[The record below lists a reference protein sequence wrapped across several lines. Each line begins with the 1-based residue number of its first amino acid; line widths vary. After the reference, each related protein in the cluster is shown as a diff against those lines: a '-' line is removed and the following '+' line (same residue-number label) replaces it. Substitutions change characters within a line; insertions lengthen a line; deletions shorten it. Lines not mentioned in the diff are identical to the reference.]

1 MKFGIALLRVST
13 DKQFQHGESVDT
25 QTQRVQMMAD
35 RDEVDIVRFFVEHF
49 SGRKTDRA
57 AINEMLAFLDE
68 HKGEID
74 FVYIVQIDRFTRAGS
89 EVYLYLK
96 RQLMKRGV
104 QLRDTM
110 GTIQK
115 SVNTL
120 EHVGFEYEWSV
131 VSPSRTA
138 EIMQAEHANAEAT
151 HILTRTIGQQIK
163 LAGQGYQVRPA
174 VIGFKNGKTV
184 TEDGRELPIM
194 IPDEVEGTWFVRM
207 FELSADGSMTDE
219 DICERI
225 NNMGFK
231 TRRLLKRDK
240 RTQKVIGTK
249 GEKKLTPKMLAKYR
263 TKPIYCG
270 VRVEKWTHYAPIR
283 APFAGL
289 VSIDLFN
296 KANRGRVFI
305 TEDKTGNLSIE
316 YNKKNYRRSASNE
329 DFKLRHVVG
338 CSHCHKPML
347 GSYSKNRKGNAFG
360 YYHCSRKH
368 KYFAVPKDEF
378 ESAIGYYLENL
389 KMKPSFMGLFK
400 ECVREIW
407 LEKHNASVAE
417 LGVVS
422 EHIEDLISRQN
433 VLIEKLQHLSSVIV
447 IRKLEAEIESLEMT
461 IKDTK
466 KRKIEYEIKADH
478 IEEYFTYA
486 KDAIEHLENCTWS
499 TLGKAELGK
508 LWGFI
513 FNERPSF
520 QQLKSGTARL
530 SLLYRLNRDFK
541 GDKMQMAS
549 HLRKFWNR
557 FEIDIKRFNMG

>member
-13 DKQFQHGESVDT
+13 DKQFQHGESLDT
-25 QTQRVQMMAD
+25 QTQRVQIMAD
-35 RDEVDIVRFFVEHF
+35 RDGVDIARFFVEHF

-57 AINEMLAFLDE
+57 VISEMLDFLDN

-74 FVYIVQIDRFTRAGS
+74 VVYIVQIDRFTRAGS

-96 RQLMKRGV
+96 RQLLKRGV

-115 SVNTL
+115 SVNVL
-120 EHVGFEYEWSV
+120 EHTGFEYDWSI

-163 LAGQGYQVRPA
+163 LAGQGYQVRAA
-174 VIGFKNGKTV
+174 VMGFKNSKTV

-194 IPDEVEGTWFVRM
+194 IPDEIEGPWFIRM
-207 FELSADGSMTDE
+207 FELSADGSITDDE
-219 DICERI
+219 ICERI
-225 NNMGFK
+225 NAMGFK

-240 RTQKVIGTK
+240 KTQKVIGTK
-249 GEKKLTPKMLAKYR
+249 GEKPLTPKMLAKYR

-283 APFAGL
+283 APFSGL

-296 KANRGRVFI
+296 KANRGRVYI
-305 TEDKTGNLSIE
+305 CEDKSGNLNIE

-329 DFKLRHVVG
+329 DFKLRHVV
-338 CSHCHKPML
+338 CCDHCQKPMM
-347 GSYSKNRKGNAFG
+347 GSYSKNRKGSSFG

-368 KYFAVPKDEF
+368 KYFAVPKEEF
-378 ESAIGYYLENL
+378 ERSIGYYLENL
-389 KMKPSFMGLFK
+389 KMKPAFLGLFK

-407 LEKHNASVAE
+407 IEKHNVSVAE
-417 LGVVS
+417 LEVVS
-422 EHIEDLISRQN
+422 EHVDELTSRQN
-433 VLIEKLQHLSSVIV
+433 LLIEKLEQISSPVVIK
-447 IRKLEAEIESLEMT
+447 KLEAEIESLEST
-461 IKDTK
+461 IKETK
-466 KRKIEYEIKADH
+466 KRKIEYEIKSDH
-478 IEEYFTYA
+478 IEDYFAYA
-486 KDAIEHLENCTWS
+486 QDALEHLEKCSWKS
-499 TLGKAELGK
+499 LGRTDLEK
-508 LWGFI
+508 LWSFI
-513 FNERPSF
+513 FKERPSF
-520 QQLKSGTARL
+520 SSLKSGTAHL
-530 SLLYRLNRDFK
+530 SLLYRLNRDFE
-541 GDKMQMAS
+541 GDKIWLAS

-557 FEIDIKRFNMG
+557 FENDIKRFNIG